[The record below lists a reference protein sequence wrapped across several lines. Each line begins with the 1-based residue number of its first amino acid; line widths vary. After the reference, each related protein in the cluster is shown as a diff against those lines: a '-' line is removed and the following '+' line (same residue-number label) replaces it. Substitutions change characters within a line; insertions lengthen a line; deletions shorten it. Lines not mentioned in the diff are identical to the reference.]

1 MSLIMN
7 STIKTY
13 FFLFFL
19 FTSCFVFSQTDTTQ
33 VRGTIKIAKAKNGEV
48 YVKAVCK
55 FNMYNVAGGK
65 GPWESVDKYQPFPVV
80 QGYAYPFNYNK
91 YFNDCFSKKV
101 IELKGK
107 EKDTV
112 VMEVKI
118 LENGKVYIKDKSPSI
133 MVKGVP
139 ATYDNKTGTYEL
151 NNLHLNCLKFLKQ
164 IDKWIP
170 GYIILPKKDKF
181 RGQVVIKP
189 NKKNVDVTGTVT
201 VFFSYTPFE
210 E

>member
-1 MSLIMN
+1 M
-7 STIKTY
+7 
-13 FFLFFL
+13 
-19 FTSCFVFSQTDTTQ
+19 
-33 VRGTIKIAKAKNGEV
+33 
-48 YVKAVCK
+48 KAVCR
-55 FNMYNVAGGK
+55 FNKYNVV
-65 GPWESVDKYQPFPVV
+65 EDKTTFGQTERFQPFPVV
-80 QGYAYPFNYNK
+80 EGYAYPFNYNK

-107 EKDTV
+107 TADTV

-118 LENGKVYIKDKSPSI
+118 LENGKVYIKDKSPTM

-170 GYIILPKKDKF
+170 GYIILPQKDKF
-181 RGQVVIKP
+181 KGEVVIKP
-189 NKKNVDVTGTVT
+189 NKKNVDVIGTVT
-201 VFFSYTPFE
+201 VFFSTTPFE

>member
-1 MSLIMN
+1 MIKNFVFLI
-7 STIKTY
+7 
-13 FFLFFL
+13 LVL
-19 FTSCFVFSQTDTTQ
+19 FTSISFSQTDTNQ
-33 VRGTIKIAKAKNGEV
+33 VRGTIKIAKAKDGEV
-48 YVKAVCK
+48 YVKAVCR

-65 GPWESVDKYQPFPVV
+65 GAFESVDKFQPFPIVE
-80 QGYAYPFNYNK
+80 GYAYPFNYNK

-101 IELKGK
+101 IELKGQTA
-107 EKDTV
+107 DTV

-118 LENGKVYIKDKSPSI
+118 LENGKVYIKDKSPTM

-170 GYIILPKKDKF
+170 GYVILPKKDKF
-181 RGQVVIKP
+181 RGEVVIKP

-201 VFFSYTPFE
+201 VFFSTTPFE

>member
-1 MSLIMN
+1 MIN
-7 STIKTY
+7 SIKTY
-13 FFLFFL
+13 FLLLFIL
-19 FTSCFVFSQTDTTQ
+19 FCSISFSQTDTTP
-33 VRGTIKIAKAKNGEV
+33 VRGTIKIAKAKDGEV

-55 FNMYNVAGGK
+55 FNMYNTAGGK
-65 GPWESVDKYQPFPVV
+65 GAFESVDKYQPFPVV
-80 QGYAYPFNYNK
+80 EGYAYPFNYNK

-118 LENGKVYIKDKSPSI
+118 LENGKVYIKDKSPTL

-170 GYIILPKKDKF
+170 GYIILPKKDKY
-181 RGQVVIKP
+181 RGEVVIKP
-189 NKKNVDVTGTVT
+189 NKKNVDVVGTVT
-201 VFFSYTPFE
+201 VYFSYTPFE